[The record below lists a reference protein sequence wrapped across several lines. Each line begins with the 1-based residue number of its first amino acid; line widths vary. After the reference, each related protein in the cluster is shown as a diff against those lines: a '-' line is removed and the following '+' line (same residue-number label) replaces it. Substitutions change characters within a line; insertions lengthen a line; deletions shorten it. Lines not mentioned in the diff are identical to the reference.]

1 MPTYT
6 ELREEIAAKS
16 RSLAEIFEQAGS
28 DLDLSK
34 VTVIEGDV
42 AAKAAEIR
50 RRNDELTDLGKQRDE
65 MRAIEEIG
73 KANAAAHATNQRPA
87 NGMVHPAQ
95 GDTKSINP
103 PQREP
108 EREQKTIGEMFT
120 DSDAYKQAFDRTKMV
135 VALGDVVNI
144 KTLMTTS
151 AGWSQAPVRIP
162 RVVLSAQRRPVVAD
176 LIPQDPTEAS
186 VIRFMEET
194 TFTNNAAMV
203 AEGATKPE
211 SALAFTERTQLVEV
225 LAHTLPVTRQQLDDI
240 PGIQGVINNRLTLM
254 IELAEETELI
264 SGSGVT
270 PHLMGFLNKPS
281 IQSQAKGADPSPD
294 AVMKAMVKVQFT
306 GFADPSGIVFNPTDW
321 MNIKLLRETTGG
333 YIWGHPSEVGP
344 ERIWGMP
351 IVKTPAMT
359 LGTALTGDFQLYS
372 HISRKMGL
380 QFDTSD
386 QHSTFFVENKIML
399 RLEERLSLEIYRA
412 AAFCLVTGL

>member
-6 ELREEIAAKS
+6 EIREEIAVKS

-34 VTVIEGDV
+34 VTTIEGDV

-50 RRNDELTDLGKQRDE
+50 RRNDELTDLGKKRDE
-65 MRAIEEIG
+65 LRAIEEIG
-73 KANAAAHATNQRPA
+73 KANTALEVSSRKPA
-87 NGMVHPAQ
+87 NGMIHSGGEQ
-95 GDTKSINP
+95 KSIN

-108 EREQKTIGEMFT
+108 EPEHKSLGELFT
-120 DSDAYKQAFDRTKMV
+120 ESPEYKGAFDKTKMV
-135 VALGDVVNI
+135 VSIPGVSI

-162 RVVLSAQRRPVVAD
+162 RVILSAQRRPVVSD
-176 LIPQDPTEAS
+176 LIPEDMTEAS

-225 LAHTLPVTRQQLDDI
+225 LAHTLPVTKQQMDDI

-254 IELAEETELI
+254 LELAEETELLT
-264 SGSGVT
+264 GSGVT
-270 PHLMGFLNKPS
+270 PHLMGFLNKPG

-372 HISRKMGL
+372 HISQRAGL

-386 QHSTFFVENKIML
+386 SHSTFFVENKVML
-399 RLEERLSLEIYRA
+399 RLEERMSLEIYRA

>member
-42 AAKAAEIR
+42 AGKAAEIR
-50 RRNDELTDLGKQRDE
+50 RRNDELTDLGKKRDD
-65 MRAIEEIG
+65 MRALEDIG
-73 KANAAAHATNQRPA
+73 KANQQTDMANRRPA
-87 NGMVHPAQ
+87 NGMIHPGERDA
-95 GDTKSINP
+95 KSINP
-103 PQREP
+103 REQ
-108 EREQKTIGEMFT
+108 ERETKTLGEMFT
-120 DSDAYKQAFDRTKMV
+120 DSPEYKGAFDRTKMV
-135 VALGDVVNI
+135 ATLSDVNL

-151 AGWSQAPVRIP
+151 AGWSQAPVRTP
-162 RVVLSAQRRPVVAD
+162 RVVLSAQRRPVVGD
-176 LIPQDPTEAS
+176 LIPDDNTEAS
-186 VIRFMEET
+186 VIRYMEET

-225 LAHTLPVTRQQLDDI
+225 LANTLPVTKQQMDDI

-254 IELAEETELI
+254 LQLAEESELLT
-264 SGSGVT
+264 GSGTT
-270 PHLMGFLNKPS
+270 PHLMGFLNKS
-281 IQSQAKGADPSPD
+281 GIQTQAKGSDPAPD
-294 AVMKAMVKVQFT
+294 AVLKAMVLVQYT
-306 GFADPSGIVFNPTDW
+306 AFADPSAVVFNPVDW
-321 MNIKLLRETTGG
+321 QNIRLLRTADGL
-333 YIWGHPSEVGP
+333 YIWGSPSETGP
-344 ERIWGMP
+344 ERIWSLP
-351 IVKTPAMT
+351 IVRTPAMT
-359 LGTALTGDFQLYS
+359 AGTALTGDFQLYS

-386 QHSTFFVENKIML
+386 SHSTFFVENKVML

-412 AAFCLVTGL
+412 AAFATITGL